1 MGTGRRRIA
10 VVGGGIAGLAAAHAL
25 ATHDAAPEV
34 VLFEGD
40 TRLGG
45 KLHTSPFA
53 GHPAIDEGPDAFLA
67 RLPWGTGLAKAVGL
81 GDELVS
87 PAAGKA
93 AVWWNSLHD
102 IPQGLLLGMPT
113 DVLAL
118 AKSRLIPW
126 PGKLR
131 AATEPFRPRTSL
143 DDDSLGGYV
152 RRRFGDAVHLRLVDP
167 LVGSIYAADTDH
179 FSLAAVA
186 QIADLAGKA
195 RSILIA
201 GRKMPKPSPTAGPVF
216 YAPAGGMG
224 ALAQATAR
232 AAQAAGA
239 TLRTGAVVQQVA
251 RDGEGWMVD
260 GERFDALLLACP
272 AAASAALLRDVL
284 PDTAAALATIPVAD
298 VAMVTLAI
306 PAATWPDH
314 LRALSGYLVPK
325 PVQHLVTAASFGSQK
340 WAHWASDDHVVLRIS
355 LGRDGLPV
363 LHLDDQQ
370 LLTAAVH
377 EVGRHLGLDLQPSAS
392 RVTRW
397 AGAFP
402 QYRPHHA
409 AKVAAIEATLP
420 RGLALA
426 GAGYHGIGVPA
437 CINSAQKAA
446 ATLAE

>member
-1 MGTGRRRIA
+1 MSEQRRIA
-10 VVGGGIAGLAAAHAL
+10 VVGGGIAGLAATHAL
-25 ATHDAAPEV
+25 ATREHAPEV
-34 VLFEGD
+34 VLFEGEQ
-40 TRLGG
+40 RLGG

-53 GHPAIDEGPDAFLA
+53 GHPGIDEGPDAFLA

-81 GDELVS
+81 GEQLVS

-93 AVWWNSLHD
+93 AVWWDGLHD

-113 DVLAL
+113 DVFAL
-118 AKSRLIPW
+118 AKSKLIPW
-126 PGKLR
+126 SGKLR

-179 FSLAAVA
+179 FSLAAVP

-195 RSILIA
+195 RSVLIA
-201 GRKMPKPSPTAGPVF
+201 GRKMPKPSPDAGPVF
-216 YAPAGGMG
+216 YAPSGGMG
-224 ALAQATAR
+224 QLAQATAE
-232 AAQAAGA
+232 AARAAGA
-239 TLRTGAVVQQVA
+239 TLRTGAAVQQVE
-251 RDGEGWMVD
+251 RDGDAWRVD

-272 AAASAALLRDVL
+272 AAASAVLLRDVL

-298 VAMVTLAI
+298 VAMVTLAV
-306 PAATWPDH
+306 PTADWPEH

-325 PVQHLVTAASFGSQK
+325 PVQQLVTAASFGSQK
-340 WAHWASDDHVVLRIS
+340 WAHWASADHVVLRIS

-370 LLTAAVH
+370 LLAAAVD
-377 EVGRHLGLDLQPSAS
+377 EVGRHLGLDLQPTAS
-392 RVTRW
+392 RITRW

-409 AKVAAIEATLP
+409 QKVAGIEATLP
-420 RGLALA
+420 AGLAMA

-446 ATLAE
+446 ARLAD